1 MRTLAG
7 RKPIQV
13 AVRAYEPEGDLVQ
26 ILEIARALPSW
37 FTPSGIRQM
46 QVDLRYQPGWVATLE
61 DRIVGFISFFVD
73 QGKAEIGWI
82 GVRPDLHRGGIGRL
96 LLERLITQLRAEQ
109 IAELYVHTL
118 GDSVEYEPY
127 RKTRAFYRGMGFQDF
142 KRIANPDNPEC
153 EEDLILLL
161 KLGEAKV

>member
-1 MRTLAG
+1 MRRPDL
-7 RKPIQV
+7 QV
-13 AVRAYEPEGDLVQ
+13 AVRASEQAGDLVQ

-37 FTPSGIRQM
+37 FTQSGIRSM

-61 DRIVGFISFFVD
+61 DRIVGFISFFVN

-82 GVRPDLHRGGIGRL
+82 GVLPDLHRGGIGRL
-96 LLERLITQLRAEQ
+96 LLEQLITLLRAEQ